1 MSGSILHIIVKDIE
15 KQGRGKI
22 YFLSDFFD
30 LGNYE
35 TIKKAFQRI
44 EKQQILLRLARGIYL
59 YPKIDKRLGLGVL
72 YPSVEEVAKEIAQK
86 DKAKIIPAGTYA
98 LNRLGFSSQVPA
110 NAVFLTDGTPRKI
123 NLNNGNSILFKRTTP
138 GNLSY
143 KNYALMLIVSGLKEL
158 KKKNIDDRIKNRIK
172 DILINEN
179 KDALREDLKLAPL
192 WIQEIILPLILI

>member
-1 MSGSILHIIVKDIE
+1 MSDSILHIIVKDIE

-35 TIKKAFQRI
+35 TIKKAFQRM
-44 EKQQILLRLARGIYL
+44 EKQHILLRLARGIYL
-59 YPKIDKRLGLGVL
+59 YPKIDKKLGLGIL

-86 DKAKIIPAGTYA
+86 DKAKIIPAGAYA

-138 GNLSY
+138 SNLSY

-158 KKKNIDDRIKNRIK
+158 KKNNIGDAIKNRIK
-172 DILINEN
+172 DILTNED
-179 KDALREDLKLAPL
+179 KDILREDLKLAPL
-192 WIQEIILPLILI
+192 WIQEIISPLILI